1 MRRTECCVGQIISG
15 TLNNYD
21 DDDDDN
27 NNVKNQLVLWPK
39 QQLCTCITLF
49 STFLLRPLHD
59 YDVKPSNATF
69 CRGRGHT
76 TTNFPF
82 SIWTWIK
89 PLRINSRKS
98 SLNLMNWAVP
108 NRRDKVWK
116 EANSFFQWCFHY
128 RRRRSCLRS
137 RRDKQ
142 PECTLYTYFN

>member
-1 MRRTECCVGQIISG
+1 MRRTECCVGQTISG
-15 TLNNYD
+15 TLRNYY
-21 DDDDDN
+21 DDDN
-27 NNVKNQLVLWPK
+27 NNVKKQLVLWPK
-39 QQLCTCITLF
+39 QQLF

-98 SLNLMNWAVP
+98 SLNLTNWAVP
-108 NRRDKVWK
+108 NRRDQVWK
-116 EANSFFQWCFHY
+116 DTNSFFQWCFHC

-137 RRDKQ
+137 LIMPTWIRRDKQ

>member
-1 MRRTECCVGQIISG
+1 MLRWADNIRDLKQLLLRRQQQRQKTNWFYDQ
-15 TLNNYD
+15 NNSSAR
-21 DDDDDN
+21 
-27 NNVKNQLVLWPK
+27 
-39 QQLCTCITLF
+39 ITLF

-59 YDVKPSNATF
+59 YDVKPSNPTF